1 VCNDKLAEFAEFQ
14 QKMKENQHRLR
25 RFKEAMS
32 PVVVVNK
39 ISKESTRT
47 NVWQDSDPISNF
59 KLEPSVT
66 IKEEVESYEQESY
79 QPWENLEQIF
89 EGCTEIKDEP
99 LESSIKDLKR
109 VRKQVQKQFIPI
121 ENILKTKRTWKKP
134 ENLKKCPAGSKRC
147 PYCPSVMKRADY
159 RRHVSCK

>member
-1 VCNDKLAEFAEFQ
+1 
-14 QKMKENQHRLR
+14 MKENQHRLR

-39 ISKESTRT
+39 ISEESTRT
-47 NVWQDSDPISNF
+47 NVWHDSDPISDF

-79 QPWENLEQIF
+79 QPWEHLEQIF
-89 EGCTEIKDEP
+89 EGCTEIKNESP
-99 LESSIKDLKR
+99 ESSIKDSKR

-121 ENILKTKRTWKKP
+121 ENIPKIKRTWKRR
-134 ENLKKCPAGSKRC
+134 ENLKKCPPGSKRC
-147 PYCPSVMKRADY
+147 PYCPSVMKRVHY
-159 RRHVSCK
+159 KKHVSCK